1 MLTPV
6 NGKMCPVNPRFKY
19 DQENHYENKKLVLV
33 REENKEH
40 GLYHYKY
47 TECGYSYVDFDR
59 GDLRYYIYNTMPLY
73 MFDNIQFNGIHGG
86 DSGYGRMESVMAEK
100 YEEEK
105 RHEEEI
111 RQLEIKKY
119 NESPEGKAQI
129 KRNLEREIAEIKQAT
144 AVCTVVAKDVE
155 SKYNVGEFTGFLS
168 IPGRNIMNDDLY
180 QCLLVYSKQS
190 PYGYFSQEVLSVVI
204 NAKTGAYEIRE

>member
-1 MLTPV
+1 MANYISTIGFLSVISPLFISGCSFLIGEKPVLTPV

-86 DSGYGRMESVMAEK
+86 DSGYGRME
-100 YEEEK
+100 
-105 RHEEEI
+105 
-111 RQLEIKKY
+111 
-119 NESPEGKAQI
+119 
-129 KRNLEREIAEIKQAT
+129 
-144 AVCTVVAKDVE
+144 
-155 SKYNVGEFTGFLS
+155 
-168 IPGRNIMNDDLY
+168 
-180 QCLLVYSKQS
+180 
-190 PYGYFSQEVLSVVI
+190 
-204 NAKTGAYEIRE
+204 